1 MRTAALKL
9 GRLVFVLFVVTFLSF
24 WMLKLQ
30 ERKGD
35 LVSTLA
41 PFASPA
47 EKARLREDIG
57 LNKPFFVQYKD
68 WVTNFVQGDFGKTYT
83 GTGAHVSGV
92 PVSDG
97 LWKRLP
103 VSLELMLYAQILAL
117 VIAIPM
123 GVLTAYRNGTKF
135 DRISNVLAFAMLAM
149 PAFLAALLLVIYVA
163 AKWHVW
169 DLPTQYTGVGDFP
182 LNPFTSENWK
192 QMLLPT
198 ISLAVAQIAIY
209 MRLLRSDM
217 IATLQEDFITTA
229 KAKGIPAAARAVP
242 PRAPAVE
249 PDPAHGRRPQRR
261 CPHRRRAGRR
271 AHLQP
276 AGRRRSPRRDDPQ
289 PSAHRDP
296 GPRRGDRGDLRA
308 RQLRRRPPLHRPG
321 PEDPPCPRDRL
332 TPVPTSRRRWP
343 RTSTV
348 TH

>member
-1 MRTAALKL
+1 MRTFALKL
-9 GRLVFVLFVVTFLSF
+9 GRLVFVLLVVTFLSF

-57 LNKPFFVQYKD
+57 LNKPFFEQYKD

-83 GTGAHVSGV
+83 GTGAHVTGV

-103 VSLELMLYAQILAL
+103 VSLELMLYAQVLAL

-123 GVLTAYRNGTKF
+123 GVLTAYRSGTRF

-163 AKWHVW
+163 AQWHIW

-229 KAKGIPAAARAVP
+229 KAKGIPARRVLFRHALRPSSLTLLTVAGLNVGALIGGALVVERIFNLPGIGGRLAETILSHQLIETQALVAVIAVIYVLVNFVVDLLYTVLDPRIRHARAI
-242 PRAPAVE
+242 A
-249 PDPAHGRRPQRR
+249 
-261 CPHRRRAGRR
+261 
-271 AHLQP
+271 
-276 AGRRRSPRRDDPQ
+276 
-289 PSAHRDP
+289 
-296 GPRRGDRGDLRA
+296 
-308 RQLRRRPPLHRPG
+308 
-321 PEDPPCPRDRL
+321 
-332 TPVPTSRRRWP
+332 
-343 RTSTV
+343 
-348 TH
+348 